1 MKQATPLPISQQI
14 AKLMEFLAG
23 VNDVRGGALYNQI
36 LEWVLLLP
44 PASRPPELLRAMQHS
59 FHLTDAELSTALD
72 MKKKRIPDFMSL
84 VPAQSWLADYM
95 LFTLNTEPPDVF
107 HFFAGCVAIGSV
119 LGRNVYYDKGAYQIY
134 PNLAVLIVAPSG
146 KCRKTSACNVAMSLL
161 RKGGGTVL
169 ADKATPEALTAAFQ
183 DKTESIATIYAPEF
197 AVFLGK
203 QKYQEGMIP
212 LLTALFDCPKEFKSV
227 TITRGEVILYNAAF
241 SMLACSTMDWI
252 QTAIPRDAFGGGFM
266 SRLLFV
272 IQHDTPRIFP
282 RPPAMNKE
290 LESRLVQGLRTLS
303 GLRGEFHM
311 TAEGE
316 QWYDNWYLN
325 RGESGNTDK
334 QFAGYSERKPD
345 HLIRLAMILS
355 ASGGSSL
362 VLTPANL
369 KRSLQILEWLELFLP
384 GAFGEMNQNAFG
396 EDQSRLLTQL
406 KRKGG
411 KMLHSDWLRLNSN
424 RMRQREF
431 RELMET
437 LKSAGLVEY
446 DAPTHTYFL
455 TTEGWAFNT

>member
-1 MKQATPLPISQQI
+1 MKQAALPISQQI
-14 AKLMEFLAG
+14 AKLMEFLTG
-23 VNDVRGGALYNQI
+23 VDDVKGGALYNQI

-44 PASRPPELLRAMQHS
+44 PASRPPELLRLLQRS
-59 FHLTDAELSTALD
+59 FHLSEADLTTALD
-72 MKKKRIPDFMSL
+72 MKKQRVPDFISL
-84 VPAQSWLADYM
+84 VPANSWLADYM

-107 HFFAGCVAIGSV
+107 HFFAGCVAIGSI
-119 LGRNVYYDKGAYQIY
+119 LGRNTYYDKGAYQIY

-146 KCRKTSACNVAMSLL
+146 KCRKTSACNIAMSIL

-183 DKTESIATIYAPEF
+183 EKTEAIATIYAPEF

-212 LLTALFDCPKEFKSV
+212 LLTALFDCPKEFKSL
-227 TITRGEVILYNAAF
+227 TITRGEVILYNVAF

-282 RPPAMNKE
+282 RPPAMSHD
-290 LESRLVQGLRTLS
+290 LESRLVQALRAMHE
-303 GLRGEFHM
+303 LRGEFHM
-311 TAEGE
+311 TEDGE
-316 QWYDNWYLN
+316 QWYDHWYLT
-325 RGESGNTDK
+325 RGESGTLDK
-334 QFAGYSERKPD
+334 QYAGYNERKPD

-355 ASGGSSL
+355 ASEGS
-362 VLTPANL
+362 NL
-369 KRSLQILEWLELFLP
+369 LLRTSHLRRALQILEWLELFLP
-384 GAFGEMNQNAFG
+384 GAFGEMNQTAFG
-396 EDQSRLLTQL
+396 EDQARLLQQL

-411 KMLHSDWLRLNSN
+411 KLLHSDWLRMNSN

-431 RELMET
+431 RELLDT

-446 DAPTHTYFL
+446 DSPTHMYFL
-455 TTEGWAFNT
+455 TTEGWSFNT